1 MNTRALN
8 IHPSRRQK
16 LACLLLLFC
25 ASLATSDLRGQT
37 SSAPAPAATEA
48 GQQSTPESRS
58 PEKAKEVQSED
69 SGYKHSA
76 VVRSLG
82 AKLGLSPDAAATT
95 FEVSNFVILAALILW
110 FLARTLPKFFRNRS
124 HTIQKDLVDAKS
136 ATADANARLKGVEDR
151 LGKLDEQIAS
161 MRRQAEIDAVVEE
174 QRIKA
179 SVEEEK
185 SKILA
190 AAESEIAA
198 ATAQAQRQIQ
208 KFAADLV
215 IDQAAKKLVVTAETD
230 RLLVQSF
237 ARRLAGDE
245 SKGGQN

>member
-1 MNTRALN
+1 MNTPPR
-8 IHPSRRQK
+8 RRQK
-16 LACLLLLFC
+16 LACLLVFC
-25 ASLATSDLRGQT
+25 SSLAIPNLHGQT
-37 SSAPAPAATEA
+37 SPAPASREA
-48 GQQSTPESRS
+48 GRESTPESRS
-58 PEKAKEVQSED
+58 PEKAKQVENED
-69 SGYKHSA
+69 EGYKHSA

-95 FEVSNFVILAALILW
+95 FEVANFAILAALIVW
-110 FLARTLPKFFRNRS
+110 FLLRTLPKAFQNRS
-124 HTIQKDLVDAKS
+124 HVLQKDLVDAKS
-136 ATADANARLKGVEDR
+136 ATADANARLKSVEDR

-161 MRRQAEIDAVVEE
+161 MRQQAEIDAVGEE
-174 QRIKA
+174 KRMLA

-185 SKILA
+185 SRILA
-190 AAESEIAA
+190 AAETEIAA

-208 KFAADLV
+208 KYAADLV

>member
-1 MNTRALN
+1 MNT
-8 IHPSRRQK
+8 HPSRRQK
-16 LACLLLLFC
+16 FACLLLFCLF
-25 ASLATSDLRGQT
+25 LAIPNLRGQT
-37 SSAPAPAATEA
+37 SSTPPHAATEA

-69 SGYKHSA
+69 EGYKHSA

-82 AKLGLSPDAAATT
+82 AKLGLSPNAAATT
-95 FEVSNFVILAALILW
+95 FEVSNFAILAALILW
-110 FLARTLPKFFRNRS
+110 FLLRTLPKFFRNRS
-124 HTIQKDLVDAKS
+124 HTIQKDIVDAKS
-136 ATADANARLKGVEDR
+136 ATADANARLKSVEDR

-161 MRRQAEIDAVVEE
+161 MRRQAEIDAVGEE
-174 QRIKA
+174 KRIKA

-198 ATAQAQRQIQ
+198 ATAHAQREIQ